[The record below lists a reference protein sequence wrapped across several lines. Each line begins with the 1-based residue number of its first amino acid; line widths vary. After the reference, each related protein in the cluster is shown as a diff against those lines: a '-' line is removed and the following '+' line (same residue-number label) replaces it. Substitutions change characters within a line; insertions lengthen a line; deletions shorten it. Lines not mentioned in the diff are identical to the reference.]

1 MTPDSGLTP
10 PNFRH
15 VTRDSEILANFW
27 SYFGVS
33 FPSVTRYVACAVW
46 RPSIRCMRVKVMM
59 DELAAG
65 AAGGPPPEAAKF
77 LSYTGSNELSVA
89 RVYWVSSSVT
99 VINHR
104 CVYEFPK

>member
-1 MTPDSGLTP
+1 M
-10 PNFRH
+10 
-15 VTRDSEILANFW
+15 
-27 SYFGVS
+27 
-33 FPSVTRYVACAVW
+33 
-46 RPSIRCMRVKVMM
+46 MMM

-77 LSYTGSNELSVA
+77 LGCTGSNEISVA
-89 RVYWVSSSVT
+89 RVYWFSSSVT

>member
-1 MTPDSGLTP
+1 MHD
-10 PNFRH
+10 
-15 VTRDSEILANFW
+15 
-27 SYFGVS
+27 
-33 FPSVTRYVACAVW
+33 
-46 RPSIRCMRVKVMM
+46 VKVMMM

-77 LSYTGSNELSVA
+77 LGCTGSNEISVA
-89 RVYWVSSSVT
+89 RVYWFSSSVT

>member
-1 MTPDSGLTP
+1 MLS
-10 PNFRH
+10 
-15 VTRDSEILANFW
+15 
-27 SYFGVS
+27 
-33 FPSVTRYVACAVW
+33 
-46 RPSIRCMRVKVMM
+46 VKVMMM

-77 LSYTGSNELSVA
+77 LGCTGSNGLFSVA
-89 RVYWVSSSVT
+89 KVYWVSSSVT

>member
-1 MTPDSGLTP
+1 
-10 PNFRH
+10 
-15 VTRDSEILANFW
+15 
-27 SYFGVS
+27 
-33 FPSVTRYVACAVW
+33 
-46 RPSIRCMRVKVMM
+46 MM

-77 LSYTGSNELSVA
+77 LSCTGGGSNEISVA

-104 CVYEFPK
+104 CVYEFPKERTGTCKAKQKVQTEA